1 MWTESLQTAAR
12 RTPVRA
18 SVQALSA
25 GLLAAGVAALVATTD
40 LALDAWAQSHQWAA
54 WLALW
59 AVAALAMLV
68 LRGVTRWLA
77 QGLMQGLDAWSVRV
91 ARRRADERLWAMA
104 QADARLM
111 AEVQNALA
119 RERA

>member
-1 MWTESLQTAAR
+1 M
-12 RTPVRA
+12 
-18 SVQALSA
+18 
-25 GLLAAGVAALVATTD
+25 
-40 LALDAWAQSHQWAA
+40 
-54 WLALW
+54 W